1 MTLISGLQE
10 IQDRYDAFIIDLFG
24 VVHDG
29 LSLFPYVTQS
39 FEELHRKNKKI
50 CLLSNSPRRA
60 KGAHQQTLNMGLPKK
75 LMPDLITSGEAT
87 YHALASHITEYGSR
101 CYIIGSSL
109 VWPLLEGH
117 SITAV
122 ENIEEADF
130 ILNCLPGTEQETV
143 SVLERDL
150 NTSATNKTPMICA
163 NPDLVVNI
171 GENQHKCAGHYA
183 QLYEELGAPVIY
195 YGKPHI
201 PVYEMA
207 WERLGKPS
215 KDRILAIGDSLHTD
229 IQGANNFGIDSVLN
243 LVGIHWEELQMDHQ
257 PGKPDL
263 DKISLFLDSEPH
275 KPTAVM
281 CGFQW

>member
-1 MTLISGLQE
+1 MTIISGLHE
-10 IQDRYDAFIIDLFG
+10 IEDRYDAFIIDLFG

-29 LSLFPYVTQS
+29 VNLFPHTLQC
-39 FEELHRKNKKI
+39 FKELHNHNKEI

-60 KGAHQQTLNMGLPKK
+60 QDAYQQTIHLGLPEN

-87 YHALASHITEYGSR
+87 YHALTDHITEYGPR

-117 SITAV
+117 PITVV
-122 ENIEEADF
+122 EEIDQADF
-130 ILNCLPGTEQETV
+130 ILNCLPGTEQEMV
-143 SVLERDL
+143 SVLEIDL
-150 NTSATNKTPMICA
+150 HTSAPNNIPMICA

-171 GENQHKCAGHYA
+171 GEQQHKCAGHYA
-183 QLYEELGAPVIY
+183 QLYEELGGPVIY

-201 PVYEMA
+201 PVYQMA
-207 WERLGKPS
+207 WERLGKPP

-243 LVGIHWEELQMDHQ
+243 LVGIHWEELQLDQ
-257 PGKPDL
+257 RPGEPDL
-263 DKISLFLDSEPH
+263 DKITLFLDSKPH
-275 KPTAVM
+275 KPAAVM